1 LISFEEA
8 RQIAYR
14 SLAKKWARDYRGTYM
29 VAAYGF
35 ENDAV
40 WVLIDGAL
48 ESLVHGESEF
58 EPVGRGSTLV
68 DKASGRLFFRNYLED
83 MEWFNAMSK
92 VGTHPEDP
100 DGSLS

>member
-1 LISFEEA
+1 MISFEEA
-8 RQIAYR
+8 RHIAYR

-35 ENDAV
+35 ENEDV
-40 WVLIDGAL
+40 WVLIDGAR
-48 ESLVHGESEF
+48 ESLIDAESGF
-58 EPVGRGSTLV
+58 EPVGRGVTLV

-92 VGTHPEDP
+92 VGIHPEDP
-100 DGSLS
+100 DDSLS